1 MNSLT
6 PYLLACMM
14 ASGIAVSAMA
24 ADAPAGLSAAAAP
37 GPLSPEQ
44 LRAIRGISRNVVAA
58 HNSQTEAGGDE
69 KQLESLRKDIDALI
83 RAESE
88 ETRENPE
95 IQAQAAQVDGKPA
108 GATPQGAE
116 LANTPQTPQINAG
129 RHAPSARV
137 RGERAKAREW
147 AGKLR
152 GRADSMAQVNES
164 DTAKPVAAIQARR
177 AKLFR
182 EWSDT
187 LETSTDATKP
197 DRIAKLEQLRDL
209 MKLSRIA
216 PSEQHYHNDTP
227 TMMAVQANDV
237 VASDV
242 VASDTEATNTEAV
255 KPATPKRTRP
265 SKRRGQ

>member
-6 PYLLACMM
+6 PYLLACML
-14 ASGIAVSAMA
+14 ASAIAPRAMA
-24 ADAPAGLSAAAAP
+24 ADAPAGLSAAAVP

-44 LRAIRGISRNVVAA
+44 LRVIQAISRNVVAA

-88 ETRENPE
+88 ENPA
-95 IQAQAAQVDGKPA
+95 IQAQTAQVDGKPA

-116 LANTPQTPQINAG
+116 LAAIAQNNAG
-129 RHAPSARV
+129 RHTTSMRV
-137 RGERAKAREW
+137 QGARAKARDW

-164 DTAKPVAAIQARR
+164 DTAKPAAAMQARR

-182 EWSDT
+182 EWGDT
-187 LETSTDATKP
+187 LETAADDTKP

-216 PSEQHYHNDTP
+216 PSQQHYHNDTP
-227 TMMAVQANDV
+227 TMMMVQPNE
-237 VASDV
+237 
-242 VASDTEATNTEAV
+242 TEAANAETKNTEAE
-255 KPATPKRTRP
+255 KPATPKRARP